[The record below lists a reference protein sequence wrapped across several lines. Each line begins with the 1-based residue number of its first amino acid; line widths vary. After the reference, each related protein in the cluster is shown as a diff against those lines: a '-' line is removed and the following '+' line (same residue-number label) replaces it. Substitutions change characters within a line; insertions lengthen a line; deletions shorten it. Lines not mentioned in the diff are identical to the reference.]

1 MKTALIILAVVTVI
15 ALAAG
20 ITGVVIA
27 GKALQANAQNG
38 IAAGGWQAGIARGMD
53 RTNYGPGGM
62 MDRGGMMGGYDT
74 RFAGRGG
81 MMGGVDRRAVG
92 RGGMMARGGT
102 GLLHDAVVAA
112 FAEKVG
118 LTVEDVTTKLDAGE
132 TLASIAIAQ
141 GTAEADVPQLLTD
154 VHTTALAAA
163 VADGTITQAQ
173 ADAMQQRW
181 EARGGFG
188 ANCPG
193 LVIPTETPAN

>member
-1 MKTALIILAVVTVI
+1 MKTALIILAVVTVV

-27 GKALQANAQNG
+27 GKALQANAQDG
-38 IAAGGWQAGIARGMD
+38 IAAGGWPAGIARGMD
-53 RTNYGPGGM
+53 RSNFGPSGM
-62 MDRGGMMGGYDT
+62 MDRGGMMGGVDP
-74 RFAGRGG
+74 RVIRRGG
-81 MMGGVDRRAVG
+81 MMGGVDRRTVG
-92 RGGMMARGGT
+92 RGGMMGRSGT

-118 LTVEDVTTKLDAGE
+118 LTVEDVTTRLDAGE

-193 LVIPTETPAN
+193 LVVPTETPAN